1 MKKYTIIIIFSFI
14 AMTACESLDIAP
26 DGRLTMGD
34 VWTDPIKS
42 EAYLNRAYLSI
53 PSYFNTYGF
62 FELLSGT
69 TDESIYRHRGR
80 ATSGWVTGYLNP
92 TENYLNPFYGTFWTG
107 IRDCNVFINNVD
119 ESAIESIDI
128 KKRLKAEA
136 KVLRA
141 FYYFELIKQYG
152 PMPIVIDE
160 LLVDFDYT
168 TLERPT
174 FQENTD
180 FIVKELKEAIA
191 ESSLPMRLTNE
202 NERKRMSKA
211 VAYALMS
218 EALLYNASPLW
229 NPTNDIEKWRA
240 AAEGSKEAV
249 TKLEE
254 YDYELFPDYE
264 EYYQYTSDLRND
276 PKDKQTIY
284 ETYGYSVAH
293 LYLHQGI
300 PSNQASYSS
309 GACPS
314 QELVDSYNIKS
325 TGEMPILGYE
335 DASHLNPIINAESL
349 YDPENPY
356 LDRDPR
362 FYASVLYN
370 GTQLNIGGN
379 QPHTVET
386 FVGGTDE
393 YRPIE
398 IDIENYTVTGYYLRK
413 FIDPNIRIGTGF
425 RNASWKKFHF
435 SKVLLNLA
443 EAENEA
449 NGPTSIAYSAVNK
462 VRRRVNMHDL
472 PSSLSKDEFRN
483 RIRNERRV
491 ELAFE
496 EDRFWDVRRWKIMDK
511 TDKVTT
517 GMVITK
523 DENNNFNYNR
533 VVVKRR
539 ETWQDKF
546 LIYPIP
552 VGETAKVPNF
562 ADNQNPG
569 W

>member
-1 MKKYTIIIIFSFI
+1 MKKYIIIIIFSLI
-14 AMTACESLDIAP
+14 AITGCESLDISP
-26 DGRLTMGD
+26 DGRLTMND
-34 VWTDPIKS
+34 VWTDPIKT
-42 EAYLNRAYLSI
+42 EAYLSRAYSSI
-53 PSYFNTYGF
+53 PSYFNAYGF

-80 ATSGWVTGYLNP
+80 ATFGWTTGYLTPSANF
-92 TENYLNPFYGTFWTG
+92 LNPFYGTYWTG

-136 KVLRA
+136 KILRA

-152 PMPIVIDE
+152 PMPIITDE
-160 LLVDFDYT
+160 LLIDFDFT
-168 TLERPT
+168 TLKRPT
-174 FQENTD
+174 FQLNTD
-180 FIVKELKEAIA
+180 FIVNELNEAIA
-191 ESSLPMRLTNE
+191 EPLLPMRLTNE
-202 NERKRMSKA
+202 NERRRMSKA
-211 VAYALMS
+211 VAYALKS
-218 EALLYNASPLW
+218 EVLLYNASPLW
-229 NPTNDIEKWRA
+229 NPSNDIEKWRKA
-240 AAEGSKEAV
+240 ANASKEAIV
-249 TKLEE
+249 GLEKHN
-254 YDYELFPDYE
+254 YELFPDYE
-264 EYYQYTSDLRND
+264 EYYQYTSDLREN
-276 PKDKQTIY
+276 PNDKQTIY
-284 ETYGYSVAH
+284 ETYGYSVHH

-300 PSNQASYSS
+300 PSNQGVYSS

-314 QELVDSYNIKS
+314 QELVDSYNMKS

-335 DASHLNPIINAESL
+335 DASHLNPIINEESA
-349 YDPENPY
+349 YDPNDPY
-356 LDRDPR
+356 VDRDPR
-362 FYASVLYN
+362 FYASILYN
-370 GTQLNIGGN
+370 GAKLNIGGN

-386 FVGGTDE
+386 FIGGADE

-398 IDIENYTVTGYYLRK
+398 VDIENYTVTGYYLRK
-413 FIDPNIRIGTGF
+413 FIDPNIKIGTGV

-449 NGPTSIAYSAVNK
+449 NGPTNEAYNAVNK
-462 VRRRVNMHDL
+462 VRERANMPNL
-472 PSSLSKDEFRN
+472 PENLTQEEFRK

-496 EDRFWDVRRWKIMDK
+496 EDRFWDVRRWKIMDQ
-511 TDKVTT
+511 TDKITT

-523 DENNNFNYNR
+523 ENDNSFNYKR
-533 VVVKRR
+533 VLITRR

-552 VGETAKVPNF
+552 IGETSKIPDF
-562 ADNQNPG
+562 QENQNPG